1 MTSYPQ
7 QNVVVNTYIRP
18 LRLHRWVSRAL
29 DAFVSGLDVEANGV
43 AEAVFGFCLDNLTD
57 KRVGA
62 SVKAT
67 LFDKVCLPM
76 VRRCPVEVSKN
87 LYLSPTVGANF
98 RPISMGR
105 AVEGSVL
112 ESLLAVV
119 KKRSKAGAF
128 SDGPLVASCCFSLI
142 EALYDMFDLK
152 PLQAIA
158 DDAFRESDQASKG
171 KAGDEQG
178 LALRGVTLGIV
189 SAWKAVCTSENK
201 FDRDWRELRCRRAVF
216 SCLCMVVRSTQDK
229 EKLFDKLLWSDPLFD
244 KPSAEVAAAGDRTS
258 VLALVLD
265 MKKEYEFEVSPPFFP
280 TTRLRPPRPP
290 PLGARQNTGSTS
302 ARGRNRG
309 MTASS
314 MLSQSSLGFG
324 GDSLAAAGGGW
335 DSSSNTGDGDGDPT
349 EDARETYS
357 SQAALTDPDG
367 VPEEDGGSRTDSE
380 TPRSQSQSQSYMTP
394 VFGRGA
400 SNAIE
405 NFRGRGGPRG
415 EDVDEKDTEGLVLEM
430 SHVNKEPCMRSLLL
444 VVQTEE
450 RLFGEDWLDK
460 AEQSNGV

>member
-1 MTSYPQ
+1 M
-7 QNVVVNTYIRP
+7 
-18 LRLHRWVSRAL
+18 
-29 DAFVSGLDVEANGV
+29 

-87 LYLSPTVGANF
+87 LYLSPTMGANF
-98 RPISMGR
+98 RPVSMGR
-105 AVEGSVL
+105 TVEGSVL
-112 ESLLAVV
+112 GRLLAVV
-119 KKRSKAGAF
+119 KKRSKSGAF

-142 EALYDMFDLK
+142 EALYDMFDPK

-158 DDAFRESDQASKG
+158 DDAFSESDHASTG
-171 KAGDEQG
+171 KAGDDQEG
-178 LALRGVTLGIV
+178 LALRGVTLGII
-189 SAWKAVCTSENK
+189 SAWKAVCASEKK
-201 FDRDWRELRCRRAVF
+201 FDRDWRELRCRRASF
-216 SCLCMVVRSTQDK
+216 SCLCVVVSSTQDK

-244 KPSAEVAAAGDRTS
+244 KPSAQAAVGDSTS

-280 TTRLRPPRPP
+280 STRLRQPRPP
-290 PLGARQNTGSTS
+290 PLGGRQSTGSTS
-302 ARGRNRG
+302 ARERNRG

-335 DSSSNTGDGDGDPT
+335 DSSINAGNGGGDPT

-357 SQAALTDPDG
+357 SQAALTDPEG
-367 VPEEDGGSRTDSE
+367 VAKGDGGSGGDSE
-380 TPRSQSQSQSYMTP
+380 NPGSQSQSQSDMPP

-400 SNAIE
+400 SIAIE
-405 NFRGRGGPRG
+405 NVGGRGNAKG
-415 EDVDEKDTEGLVLEM
+415 EGAGEKNREELILEM

-444 VVQTEE
+444 VIQTEE

-460 AEQSNGV
+460 ADQSNGV